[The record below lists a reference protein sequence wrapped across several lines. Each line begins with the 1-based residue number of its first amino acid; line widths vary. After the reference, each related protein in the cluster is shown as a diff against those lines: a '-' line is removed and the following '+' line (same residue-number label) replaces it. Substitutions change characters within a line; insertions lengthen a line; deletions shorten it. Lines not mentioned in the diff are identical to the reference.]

1 MLLSKQKD
9 FYGNEFWGGE
19 LNGQA
24 IIMDRVTD
32 EQGDSFW
39 QGEQNG
45 KVYIA
50 HLTRWTGEDSVEVS
64 IGLRGAPRPG
74 RPAPSP
80 RDRQASFRGG
90 DWFALLVIAA
100 VSAFIFY
107 IVWKG
112 ILKSDAVEVP
122 IIAIVSSAIGAF
134 FGFRSAKALQGEG
147 VAPFMAGLSTCWL
160 ISGALFFVISLV
172 CTLLPTSAEMYARFS
187 LGTVLGI
194 ALISALMS
202 GLPAVLTGLLCQAAT
217 WLKRR

>member
-1 MLLSKQKD
+1 MLRSKQRD

-32 EQGDSFW
+32 ERGDSFW

-45 KVYIA
+45 KAYIA
-50 HLTRWTGEDSVEVS
+50 HPLTRWTGEDSVEVR
-64 IGLRGAPRPG
+64 IGLRGAPRPQ
-74 RPAPSP
+74 RPAPGG
-80 RDRQASFRGG
+80 QASFRGA
-90 DWFALLVIAA
+90 DWFALLLIAA

-107 IVWKG
+107 IVWKS

-134 FGFRSAKALQGEG
+134 FGFRSARALQDEG

-187 LGTVLGI
+187 LGTLLGI